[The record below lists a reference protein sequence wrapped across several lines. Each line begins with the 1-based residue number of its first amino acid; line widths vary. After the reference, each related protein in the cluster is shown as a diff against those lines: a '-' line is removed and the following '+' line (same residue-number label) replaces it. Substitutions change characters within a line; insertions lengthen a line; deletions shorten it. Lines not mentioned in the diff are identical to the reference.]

1 MLALLLAAIILMGTA
16 AAAAGPRLLIPF
28 AHRSSLSKTL
38 SDRDCPELDDAPAP
52 QRLERGSHVLVTVG
66 HATFPTTAVFAPDQS
81 GNGLLG
87 ERGGIVRRITK
98 GLVTREVVLDLS
110 DDTQEE
116 GGDGGLLGLAY
127 SPDGEWIYVERTTKA
142 LDDVVT
148 AYRLDA
154 TGRPDRGAER
164 VILRSDH
171 PSSIQHHGGAF
182 GFGVDG
188 MLYVGFGD
196 GGGLG
201 DPREYADNR
210 SLLLGKILRIDP
222 TPFATDPYR
231 IPADN
236 PFVDEEGVAPEI
248 WVYGVRNPFRLGVDS
263 VTGDLWLGDVGQ
275 SCWEELNRLTPG
287 VGGSNLGWDRKEG
300 THDYE
305 GGVVPGRELEPVFEI
320 NHRLGWCSIVA
331 GYVPRDG
338 AAPLLD
344 GRLLFTDYC
353 KGQIWLLD
361 ADAAAADIP
370 LVRDTGLRADRPL
383 AIVPGPSGLPW
394 VLTLDGA
401 ILEIRPRG

>member
-1 MLALLLAAIILMGTA
+1 MLALLLAAIILMGTV

-222 TPFATDPYR
+222 TPFATDR
-231 IPADN
+231 
-236 PFVDEEGVAPEI
+236 
-248 WVYGVRNPFRLGVDS
+248 RR
-263 VTGDLWLGDVGQ
+263 
-275 SCWEELNRLTPG
+275 
-287 VGGSNLGWDRKEG
+287 SNLPRHQSGQQ
-300 THDYE
+300 
-305 GGVVPGRELEPVFEI
+305 
-320 NHRLGWCSIVA
+320 SAA
-331 GYVPRDG
+331 GIPQE
-338 AAPLLD
+338 
-344 GRLLFTDYC
+344 GRL
-353 KGQIWLLD
+353 
-361 ADAAAADIP
+361 
-370 LVRDTGLRADRPL
+370 RGL
-383 AIVPGPSGLPW
+383 S
-394 VLTLDGA
+394 
-401 ILEIRPRG
+401 